1 MKRTEMAGHLI
12 RRLHQQSTQV
22 FQAHT
27 QAAGLDL
34 TSVQFAA
41 LDAVA
46 QAPDIDQASLAA
58 VIGFDRATLGGV
70 VDRLETK
77 GLLQRVVSAQDRRA
91 RQLRL
96 TRAGERLLATSRPVV
111 EQLQQHILDGL
122 SAAERRQFLALARK
136 ALGLAQADP
145 P

>member
-1 MKRTEMAGHLI
+1 MKSTEMAGHLI

-27 QAAGLDL
+27 QAAGLEL
-34 TSVQFAA
+34 TSVQFAS

-77 GLLQRVVSAQDRRA
+77 GLLQRAVSAQDRRA

-96 TRAGERLLATSRPVV
+96 TSEGERLLALSRPVV
-111 EQLQQHILDGL
+111 EQLQSRILDGL

-136 ALGLAQADP
+136 ALGLAQAR
-145 P
+145 

>member
-1 MKRTEMAGHLI
+1 MLYLSSAGATRSWGRRRHRAPHGGSMKRTEMAGHLI

-77 GLLQRVVSAQDRRA
+77 GLLQRVVSAQD
-91 RQLRL
+91 L
-96 TRAGERLLATSRPVV
+96 
-111 EQLQQHILDGL
+111 
-122 SAAERRQFLALARK
+122 
-136 ALGLAQADP
+136 
-145 P
+145 